1 VELVGAVPVG
11 AGNNLAA
18 VCTDAEPS
26 GASGVGGA
34 EVYAGA
40 GVSDTAGSSDSVS
53 ASTAKHL
60 KKLIKNLTGT

>member
-18 VCTDAEPS
+18 VCTDAKPS

-34 EVYAGA
+34 EVYVGA
-40 GVSDTAGSSDSVS
+40 GVSDAAGSSDSVS
-53 ASTAKHL
+53 TSTAEHP
-60 KKLIKNLTGT
+60 KKLINNLTGT